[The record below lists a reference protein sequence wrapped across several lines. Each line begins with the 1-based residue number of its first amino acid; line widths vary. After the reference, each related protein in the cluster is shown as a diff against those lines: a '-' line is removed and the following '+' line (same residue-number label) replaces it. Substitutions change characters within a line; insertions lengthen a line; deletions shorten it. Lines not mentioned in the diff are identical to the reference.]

1 MSSRKLILYAMGG
14 LGMNLLNLIV
24 SSYICSALLT
34 GGFSEAALPFQT
46 YAQRDLVDIRLWGS
60 VILLAKVIDGII
72 DIPIGALIDKLKAK
86 NISVK
91 FMLGISII
99 SVIISFSALLIIPS
113 SIITLNTLY
122 YGVVLCLFY
131 ISYTATMECYYST
144 FTDVT
149 QSTIQIQK
157 LSNFKSIFD
166 IIYYIIGF
174 VIIGALLTTFNI
186 RVVALLALSL
196 SATGIIPIILYK
208 KNNQIKLDSK
218 TTNELPFFASLK
230 YVLTDKTFIYWLFTF
245 MFINFGL
252 QLFMGG
258 INEYFSSTGMNM
270 MIIMAS
276 VFLPLPASFW
286 LSSKHYQKKGFLS
299 ALTYSLIY
307 VILGLFM
314 LFIASLSSECSTYIG
329 IGAGVMMS
337 FGIGTLFSISYS
349 IPAKLAVKTN
359 NRYKC
364 DTTAS
369 YFAIQGLFGAI
380 SAGLGSGLVLVM
392 LKKYDIIFIIPLL
405 AIISIAV
412 ALIMLTV
419 GKTLKSCNY
428 LGGIND

>member
-24 SSYICSALLT
+24 SSYLCSALLT

-72 DIPIGALIDKLKAK
+72 DIPIGAFIDKLKAK
-86 NISVK
+86 NINVK
-91 FMLGISII
+91 LMLGISIL
-99 SVIISFSALLIIPS
+99 SVITSFSALLVIPS
-113 SIITLNTLY
+113 HIITLNTLY

-149 QSTIQIQK
+149 QSTTQIQK

-166 IIYYIIGF
+166 VIYYIIGF

-186 RVVALLALSL
+186 RVVAVLALSL
-196 SATGIIPIILYK
+196 SITAIIPIILYK
-208 KNNQIKLDSK
+208 KNNQSK
-218 TTNELPFFASLK
+218 PDPKIATELPFFATLK

-252 QLFMGG
+252 QLFIGG
-258 INEYFSSTGMNM
+258 INEYFSSTGMSM

-276 VFLPLPASFW
+276 VFLPLPVSFW
-286 LSSKHYQKKGFLS
+286 LSSRHYQKKGFIS
-299 ALTYSLIY
+299 ALICSLLY
-307 VILGLFM
+307 VILGLLM
-314 LFIASLSSECSTYIG
+314 LFIASLSPEFSIYIG
-329 IGAGVMMS
+329 VGAGVMMS

-359 NRYKC
+359 KKYKC

-380 SAGLGSGLVLVM
+380 SAGLGSGLVLVI

-412 ALIMLTV
+412 ASIMLIV